1 MLDRPEARAPAPLD
15 ARFIHRQ
22 REFRPA
28 PKQRL
33 QCAYALKARKLMTE
47 AKMNSSAES
56 KMPVWLSRQIELF
69 RTRIC
74 LRIEVGS
81 RQHGH
86 DLLTLSQLD
95 TAEFDVFANKPRLG
109 ELHHRNEPQEFL
121 HGQTR
126 PAPVLFQPVA

>member
-1 MLDRPEARAPAPLD
+1 MLDRPEARPLAPLD
-15 ARFIHRQ
+15 LGVIHRQ

-33 QCAYALKARKLMTE
+33 QCAYALEACKLMAE
-47 AKMNSSAES
+47 AKMNSGAES
-56 KMPVWLSRQIELF
+56 KMPVRLSRQIELF
-69 RTRIC
+69 RMRIC

-95 TAEFDVFANKPRLG
+95 TAELDVFANKSRLG

-126 PAPVLFQPVA
+126 PAPVFFQ